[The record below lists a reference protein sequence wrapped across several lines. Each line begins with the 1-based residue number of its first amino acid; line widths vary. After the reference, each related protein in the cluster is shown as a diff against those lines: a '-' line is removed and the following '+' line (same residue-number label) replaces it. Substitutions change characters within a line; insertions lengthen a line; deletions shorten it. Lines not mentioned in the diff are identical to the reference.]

1 MKKVVGKEGIS
12 RRRLVKNWL
21 WGLLAIVAAS
31 EITWFTGSLFKSHRK
46 KAARNKGEKII
57 DAGQVAE
64 FKPGEVKAV
73 SQGQFY
79 LSCLEDGS
87 FIALSRT
94 CTHLGCSVP
103 WNGEQ
108 NKFICPCHGS
118 TFDKK
123 GIVLTAPA
131 MRPLDYYPLRIENGR
146 IRVDISSPIKR
157 QKFEDS
163 QLVKAYNGYE

>member
-1 MKKVVGKEGIS
+1 MNKVEGKEVVS
-12 RRRLVKNWL
+12 RRRLFKNWL
-21 WGLLAIVAAS
+21 WGLLAIVAGA
-31 EITWFTGSLFKSHRK
+31 EITWFTGALFTSHRK
-46 KAARNKGEKII
+46 KATRSKGEQII
-57 DAGQVAE
+57 DAGQVVD
-64 FKPGEVKAV
+64 FKPGDIKAV

-79 LSCLEDGS
+79 ISCLGDGS

-103 WNGEQ
+103 WNAEQ

-118 TFDKK
+118 TFDTK
-123 GIVLTAPA
+123 GVVLTAPA

-163 QLVKAYNGYE
+163 QLVKA

>member
-1 MKKVVGKEGIS
+1 MKKEVGKEEVS
-12 RRRLVKNWL
+12 RRRLVKNWV
-21 WGLLAIVAAS
+21 WGLLAVIAGS
-31 EITWFTGSLFKSHRK
+31 EFIWFSGSILKSHRK
-46 KAARNKGEKII
+46 KSSRNKGEKII
-57 DAGQVAE
+57 DAGLVAE

-73 SQGQFY
+73 PQGQFY
-79 LSCLEDGS
+79 ISCQEDGS

-103 WNGEQ
+103 WNEEQ

-123 GIVLTAPA
+123 GVVLTAPA
-131 MRPLDYYPLRIENGR
+131 MRPLDYYPLRIENGN
-146 IRVDISSPIKR
+146 IRVDISTPVKR

-163 QLVKAYNGYE
+163 QLVKV

>member
-1 MKKVVGKEGIS
+1 MSLMEKEVEKKDVS
-12 RRRLVKNWL
+12 RRRLIKNWL
-21 WGLLAIVAAS
+21 WGVFAAIAGS
-31 EITWFTGSLFKSHRK
+31 EIIWLSGSLLKSHK
-46 KAARNKGEKII
+46 KKNLQNNSEKII

-64 FKPGEVKAV
+64 FKPGEIKAV
-73 SQGQFY
+73 PQGQFY
-79 LSCLEDGS
+79 LSCQEDGS

-103 WNGEQ
+103 WKEEQ

-123 GIVLTAPA
+123 GVVLTAPA

-146 IRVDISSPIKR
+146 IRVDISTPVKR

-163 QLVKAYNGYE
+163 QLVKI